1 MGTHVS
7 RRLGTAVSAAAVLSF
22 FQPAPALAAACM
34 GADPAIVSVAV
45 KGMQSSGGL
54 NRYTLSGKVANLGSA
69 GQAPNTLQFVD
80 IYKGNTK
87 LDSRGVPPLR
97 AGQSYAFEYV
107 TERSAQA
114 GEVDLIFARVSARYD
129 ICRSACRDM
138 IRMVEPVTRAFSSEG
153 GTGSCEENAS
163 EQESGVW
170 F

>member
-1 MGTHVS
+1 MS

-114 GEVDLIFARVSARYD
+114 GAQTTALGF
-129 ICRSACRDM
+129 
-138 IRMVEPVTRAFSSEG
+138 RMDVREPPN
-153 GTGSCEENAS
+153 TGSQSCNTS
-163 EQESGVW
+163 NGVTMVR

>member
-1 MGTHVS
+1 HVS

-80 IYKGNTK
+80 IYKGSTK

-114 GEVDLIFARVSARYD
+114 GAQTTALGF
-129 ICRSACRDM
+129 
-138 IRMVEPVTRAFSSEG
+138 RMDVREPPN
-153 GTGSCEENAS
+153 TGSQSCNTS
-163 EQESGVW
+163 NGVTMVR